1 LKVAKTRKDPK
12 QMALFDMEPD
22 GQLGPPVTTR
32 PPLTAES
39 SLAAAVGEW
48 EEWMVLKKFSPH
60 TIKSFRSDLNLL
72 ARYAGRATP
81 IGRLGTRELQ
91 EFLKYLQE
99 GRDAPCSPKSYQRRV
114 TSLKSLF
121 KWLYDE
127 KILNRDP
134 AAPIIHEPVR
144 IPMPEILFE
153 DEVAAMRAA
162 AERLRHDPEKPDAR
176 PYLLFT
182 LLLKTGMK
190 KGEAVGIA
198 LDHLD
203 LSRAEEPTVYIRYSN
218 PRHNLKERKLALPED
233 FAAVYEE
240 YAAQQEPETHLFECT
255 PRNLE
260 YVLEALSE
268 AAGVTKHVSFEMMR
282 MTCAV
287 RDHQAGTDPDVIR
300 RKLGLS
306 EITWR
311 DTGARVERLAAPPL

>member
-1 LKVAKTRKDPK
+1 METVRKDPK
-12 QMALFDMEPD
+12 QMSLFDIEPS
-22 GQLGPPVTTR
+22 GELGPPVTAR
-32 PPLTAES
+32 PPLSAES
-39 SLAAAVGEW
+39 SLASAIGEW
-48 EEWMVLKKFSPH
+48 EEWMARKKFSIH

-72 ARYAGRATP
+72 ARYTGRGKA
-81 IGRLGTRELQ
+81 ISKLGTKELQ
-91 EFLKYLQE
+91 EFLRYLRE

-114 TSLKSLF
+114 TSLKSFF
-121 KWLYDE
+121 KWLHDE
-127 KILNRDP
+127 KLLNRDP
-134 AAPIIHEPVR
+134 AAPLIHEPVR
-144 IPMPEILFE
+144 IPMPEILFD

-203 LSRAEEPTVYIRYSN
+203 LSRSDEPTVFIRYSN

-233 FAAVYEE
+233 WDAVYGE
-240 YAAQQEPETHLFECT
+240 YLAQYHPETHVFECT

-260 YVLEALSE
+260 YVLVALGQ

-282 MTCAV
+282 ITCAV
-287 RDHQAGTDPDVIR
+287 RDQQAGVDPDTIR

-311 DTGARVERLAAPPL
+311 DTGARVGRLAAPPL